1 MAATKQRRVAASYK
15 RYHGQLVVSG
25 LESDSDASS
34 LCLID
39 DNNEQPRVAPRYT
52 PATPKFPRH
61 PNPRS
66 PPAPPVVNHTTAYGQ
81 VRRASAGDPLRP
93 PPSPKRIHARD
104 RSDSLVSTRSPMQR
118 RRPGPFL
125 ELETLS
131 RGATC
136 ITSAY
141 QDKATGRVICL
152 KVCNKKAADED
163 KYVAG
168 SLQREAAAY
177 KIVSK
182 APSLFVMQMHGAF
195 QDFEYV
201 YFAFV
206 SFSFQ
211 PHR

>member
-1 MAATKQRRVAASYK
+1 M
-15 RYHGQLVVSG
+15 
-25 LESDSDASS
+25 
-34 LCLID
+34 
-39 DNNEQPRVAPRYT
+39 
-52 PATPKFPRH
+52 
-61 PNPRS
+61 
-66 PPAPPVVNHTTAYGQ
+66 
-81 VRRASAGDPLRP
+81 
-93 PPSPKRIHARD
+93 
-104 RSDSLVSTRSPMQR
+104 
-118 RRPGPFL
+118 
-125 ELETLS
+125 
-131 RGATC
+131 
-136 ITSAY
+136 
-141 QDKATGRVICL
+141 

-206 SFSFQ
+206 SLSFL